1 MNNPNYYFAVRWL
14 EAQGVSENEWGY
26 LCDKIREAINID
38 EFTKEE
44 LENISILSQGD
55 LLTAGET
62 SVMLRLFI
70 NKNIGVK
77 YAQKIYM

>member
-14 EAQGVSENEWGY
+14 EAQGISENEWGY

-44 LENISILSQGD
+44 LTNISILSQGD
-55 LLTAGET
+55 LLTTGET

-77 YAQKIYM
+77 YA

>member
-70 NKNIGVK
+70 NKSIGVK
-77 YAQKIYM
+77 YA

>member
-70 NKNIGVK
+70 NKNIGMK
-77 YAQKIYM
+77 YA

>member
-44 LENISILSQGD
+44 LDCLHRIFVSYFEDSLGKNVSGEYTDEVILMD
-55 LLTAGET
+55 KIGE
-62 SVMLRLFI
+62 RLGI
-70 NKNIGVK
+70 
-77 YAQKIYM
+77 

>member
-44 LENISILSQGD
+44 LKSVSILSQGD
-55 LLTAGET
+55 LLTTGET

-77 YAQKIYM
+77 YA

>member
-44 LENISILSQGD
+44 LRNISILSQGD
-55 LLTAGET
+55 LLTTGET

>member
-44 LENISILSQGD
+44 LTNISILSQGD
-55 LLTAGET
+55 LLTTGET

-77 YAQKIYM
+77 YA

>member
-44 LENISILSQGD
+44 LTNISILSQGD
-55 LLTAGET
+55 LLTNGET

-77 YAQKIYM
+77 YA

>member
-44 LENISILSQGD
+44 LRNISILSQGD
-55 LLTAGET
+55 LLTNGET

-77 YAQKIYM
+77 YA

>member
-26 LCDKIREAINID
+26 LCDKIREAVNID

-44 LENISILSQGD
+44 LTNISILSQGD
-55 LLTAGET
+55 LLTTGET

-77 YAQKIYM
+77 YA

>member
-44 LENISILSQGD
+44 LENVSILSQGD
-55 LLTAGET
+55 LLTPSET
-62 SVMLRLFI
+62 NVMLRLFI

-77 YAQKIYM
+77 YA

>member
-38 EFTKEE
+38 EFTKKE
-44 LENISILSQGD
+44 LRNISILSQGD
-55 LLTAGET
+55 LLTTGET

-77 YAQKIYM
+77 YA

>member
-14 EAQGVSENEWGY
+14 KAQGVSENEWGY

-77 YAQKIYM
+77 YA

>member
-44 LENISILSQGD
+44 LENISILSKGD
-55 LLTAGET
+55 LLTAAET
-62 SVMLRLFI
+62 SVMLGLFI

-77 YAQKIYM
+77 YA

>member
-1 MNNPNYYFAVRWL
+1 MNNQNYYFAVRWL

-44 LENISILSQGD
+44 LTNISILSQGD
-55 LLTAGET
+55 LLTTGET

-77 YAQKIYM
+77 YA

>member
-44 LENISILSQGD
+44 LRNISILSQGD
-55 LLTAGET
+55 LLTTGET

-77 YAQKIYM
+77 YA